1 MFCLGFIALIK
12 LIIESQISKTSIG
25 IKNKMPFLFNV
36 PIYSKFKYTKDL
48 IKISNC
54 EEWYMYDFGEN
65 ANDTESKDF
74 FGQNDGKGNS
84 SGILTSE
91 KNLIQSY
98 CDQINRS
105 SPYLLENVIKFFF
118 LFISAYKFNLEWET
132 I

>member
-1 MFCLGFIALIK
+1 MGFIALIK

-54 EEWYMYDFGEN
+54 EEWYMYDFVN
-65 ANDTESKDF
+65 RNDTETVEF

-84 SGILTSE
+84 SGMLKTE
-91 KNLIQSY
+91 VNLIQSY
-98 CDQINRS
+98 CDQIKRD
-105 SPYLLENVIKFFF
+105 SPYLLRNV
-118 LFISAYKFNLEWET
+118 FIFYFK
-132 I
+132 